1 MAPTARLS
9 FVLIVLFL
17 AAAALSAQGQ
27 SATGGF
33 KYELVGATGAV
44 QFEAR
49 MQGTSGAGHVD
60 LTATHDIANDPGD
73 NTGGS
78 SASAAT
84 VSVRVDVD
92 CLRVSGNRAVMS
104 GSITSATIPDYIGA
118 QAILAVEDGG
128 EGGNASQDR
137 FTWGLYHVNDP
148 TWTPS
153 DAEVPGDAGA
163 FFSWIATDAER
174 DDDVGIPAGANA
186 PTGVDCKTFGLD
198 AYAFEPIGNGNLQVR
213 P

>member
-9 FVLIVLFL
+9 FVLIALVL
-17 AAAALSAQGQ
+17 AAAAVSVQGQ
-27 SATGGF
+27 STTGGF
-33 KYELVGATGAV
+33 HYGLAGASGAV

-49 MQGTSGAGHVD
+49 MQGSSGSGHVD
-60 LTATHDIANDPGD
+60 LTGTQAVSNDSGD
-73 NTGGS
+73 DTGGS
-78 SASAAT
+78 EATQTT

-104 GSITSATIPDYIGA
+104 GSIVSATIPGYIGA

-128 EGGNASQDR
+128 EGGNAAPDR

-174 DDDVGIPAGANA
+174 PDDVGIPAGADA
-186 PTGVDCKTFGLD
+186 PTGVDCTTFSLD